1 MDGGAWWATVHGVTK
16 SQAQLKGLS
25 TRVCTHTHTYTHTHT
40 HTYTH
45 AECCT
50 QDICSFLSISGKPLE
65 GLNGKEIAMIL
76 VSHCW

>member
-16 SQAQLKGLS
+16 SQAQLKRLS
-25 TRVCTHTHTYTHTHT
+25 THVYTHTHT
-40 HTYTH
+40 HTHTRARAR
-45 AECCT
+45 AECSN